1 MSRAYRV
8 KWETASQT
16 VRSSDAVDL
25 GVDLLGIL
33 PEVEMG
39 EILAEELKADGWKAK
54 GSTSGDGGLTKKVGD
69 TVASLSEDKKT
80 IRIELGTKTQV
91 TASARTKRQAKEDA
105 KRQGEA
111 LKGKLDAE
119 TTQALTKAEADLR
132 DALASVVQRTYKRA
146 LERRAA
152 KLGEVQSVH
161 EGQTADGD
169 IEVTIKIKA

>member
-33 PEVEMG
+33 PEAEMG
-39 EILAEELKADGWKAK
+39 EILAEELKADGWKTK
-54 GSTSGDGGLTKKVGD
+54 DGTLTTTVGD
-69 TVASLSEDKKT
+69 TVASLSADQKT
-80 IRIELGTKTQV
+80 IRVELGTKTQV
-91 TASARTKRQAKEDA
+91 TASARTLQQAKVDA

-111 LKGKLDAE
+111 LKGKLDAD
-119 TTQALTKAEADLR
+119 TTKALAKAEADLR
-132 DALASVVQRTYKRA
+132 DALASVVQRTYRRA

-161 EGQTADGD
+161 EGQTQDGD